1 MRQGRDREV
10 SQASSPRLR
19 AELFDPESIAWD
31 RIAPD
36 VIRIE
41 REQFG
46 DGAFDEEY
54 LADEFTDPENTVVV
68 LIDTVSERVAGFT
81 YVVPASLMDR
91 VHSSHKKGT
100 AYVCD
105 TAIDFAHQGRG
116 LVGAMMTVLEKQL
129 RRRGYRYL
137 ERDAAV
143 ENGYAA
149 KIERAYVGR
158 IVTQGEPQLTEYGL
172 QVFFRI
178 DLQSRSIGSSE

>member
-1 MRQGRDREV
+1 MYDPQSMR
-10 SQASSPRLR
+10 
-19 AELFDPESIAWD
+19 WD
-31 RIAPD
+31 HVAPD
-36 VIRIE
+36 VMRIE
-41 REQFG
+41 RQQFG

-54 LADEFTDPENTVVV
+54 LAGEFTDPENVAVV

-81 YVVPASLMDR
+81 YAVPASLVDR
-91 VHSSHKKGT
+91 AYSFPNKGT

-116 LVGAMMTVLEKQL
+116 LVGAMMTVLEVQL

-143 ENGYAA
+143 QNGYAA
-149 KIERAYVGR
+149 KIERAYAGR
-158 IVTQGEPQLTEYGL
+158 IITQGEPHLSEYGL

-178 DLQSRSIGSSE
+178 DLRSHSMGSSE

>member
-1 MRQGRDREV
+1 V
-10 SQASSPRLR
+10 Y
-19 AELFDPESIAWD
+19 DPQSMTWD
-31 RIAPD
+31 RIEPD
-36 VIRIE
+36 VVRIE

-54 LADEFTDPENTVVV
+54 LAGEFTDPENTAVV
-68 LIDTVSERVAGFT
+68 LIDSVSERVAGFT
-81 YVVPASLMDR
+81 YAVPASLVDR
-91 VHSSHKKGT
+91 AYSSPNKGT

-116 LVGAMMTVLEKQL
+116 LVGAIMTVLEEQL
-129 RRRGYRYL
+129 RCRGYRYL

-149 KIERAYVGR
+149 KIERAYAGR
-158 IVTQGEPQLTEYGL
+158 IVTQGEPQVSEYGP

>member
-1 MRQGRDREV
+1 MTPGSDRE
-10 SQASSPRLR
+10 ASRAPSPRFR
-19 AELFDPESIAWD
+19 AEVYDPQSRAWD

-36 VIRIE
+36 VMRIE

-46 DGAFDEEY
+46 EGAFDEEY
-54 LADEFTDPENTVVV
+54 LADEFTDPENTAVV

-81 YVVPASLMDR
+81 FAVPASLKGWA
-91 VHSSHKKGT
+91 HSSDRKDG

-105 TAIDFAHQGRG
+105 TALDYDHQGRA
-116 LVGAMMTVLEKQL
+116 LVGAMMIVLEEQL

-149 KIERAYVGR
+149 KIERAYAGR
-158 IVTQGEPQLTEYGL
+158 IVTQGRPRMSEYGP

-178 DLQSRSIGSSE
+178 DLQIRSTGSHE